1 MTTTR
6 KKNTRAAQGSG
17 TIRQRKD
24 GTWEARYTVGRDPGT
39 GKQIQRSVYGRTQ
52 AEVRKKLTA
61 KVQEVDMGIFSAPN
75 KLTVGAWLD
84 EWATNY
90 LGGVKPST
98 VDQYCYQ
105 IRVHLRPTLGS
116 VKLEALSAPMI
127 QKVYNEKLREG
138 LSAKSI
144 RNVNGVLHAA
154 MKQALKMGLIR
165 VNPCDSVVLPRV
177 EKKEIHPL
185 DESQIST
192 FLQTIKGHRFEA
204 LFVITLFTGLREGEV
219 LGLTWDAVDMDKGML
234 VVNKQL
240 QKARGKGGAYS
251 LVPTKNSKSRCIT
264 LAPFV
269 LTLIKD
275 IRRQQLEWRMKHG
288 QGWANPTNLVFTDEI
303 GGHLMPH
310 TVYHRFKDVVTA
322 MGCPTVRFHD
332 LRHTFATLSLQ
343 NGDDVKTVQENL
355 GHATPSFTL
364 SVYAHATERM
374 KQASA
379 NRMEAFIQSC
389 KG

>member
-1 MTTTR
+1 MPR
-6 KKNTRAAQGSG
+6 KSPTRAAQGSG

-24 GTWEARYTVGRDPGT
+24 GTWEGRFTVGRDPGT
-39 GKQIQRSVYGRTQ
+39 GRQVQRSVYGKTQ

-61 KVQEVDMGIFSAPN
+61 RVQEVDQGIFSAPS

-84 EWATNY
+84 EWAANY
-90 LGGVKPST
+90 LGGVKAST
-98 VDQYCYQ
+98 VDQYRYQ
-105 IRVHLRPTLGS
+105 IRVHLRPALGS
-116 VKLEALSAPMI
+116 VRLEALSAPMI
-127 QKVYNEKLREG
+127 QKVYNEKLRAG

-144 RNVNGVLHAA
+144 RNVNGVLHAS
-154 MKQALKMGLIR
+154 MKQAVRLGLVR
-165 VNPCDSVVLPRV
+165 VNPCDAVVLPRV

-185 DESQIST
+185 ETEQVEAFMRQIC
-192 FLQTIKGHRFEA
+192 GHKHEWFY
-204 LFVITLFTGLREGEV
+204 LVDMFTGLRQAEII
-219 LGLTWDAVDMDKGML
+219 GLTWDCIDFLRGTITVYR
-234 VVNKQL
+234 QL
-240 QKARGKGGAYS
+240 RRERVKGGQYVFTS
-251 LVPTKNSKSRCIT
+251 LKNDKQRTIT
-264 LAPFV
+264 VAPFV
-269 LTLIKD
+269 LDVLHKVQIKQKE
-275 IRRQQLEWRMKHG
+275 RRLMAGPAWS
-288 QGWANPTNLVFTDEI
+288 NPDDLVFTNEF
-303 GGHLMPH
+303 GGHL
-310 TVYHRFKDVVTA
+310 TATSTYEDFKLICKKLGIPAT
-322 MGCPTVRFHD
+322 RFHD